1 MEREFQGEIIFR
13 KTRTKQTRTNKSI
26 KAHVL
31 DIFFTNLE
39 ILVLGQRIKR
49 LIIILG
55 LRERDKMNKKD
66 KTDRHGRLGKLKKLG
81 QHT

>member
-1 MEREFQGEIIFR
+1 MEGKFQGEIIFW
-13 KTRTKQTRTNKSI
+13 KTRTKQTRTNKSACAGHFFYKSKNCGAWTKDK
-26 KAHVL
+26 KASL
-31 DIFFTNLE
+31 T
-39 ILVLGQRIKR
+39 
-49 LIIILG
+49 IILG